1 MTVIWHNSDQWD
13 VSTVP
18 TSPASRRGRRS
29 AIPAQPTGADVP
41 SEFLARGVTVTD
53 VIDAT
58 PKATRRGDEVSLVD
72 VSVPIVADERY
83 VLAIRHPS
91 GALTFHAGDQEVA
104 RRGVRAAAATA
115 IRFRVTV
122 SDGAPAG
129 QRRGVVSNAIKLVVL
144 KVTEKIADAV
154 VERLVAAWEP
164 RAWKKNGLAEGWFR
178 VSAATLKSGKLVPGV
193 PDAATVAPGRSLLFL
208 HGTFSNAASAY
219 RDLAKTDFF
228 TRVQPVYGDRIYA
241 FNHFSL
247 SKRPEE
253 NARDLL
259 AGLPNGPTTFDVIT
273 HSRGGLVL
281 RNLVERR
288 DFLGPAAKRFQL
300 GRAILVASPN
310 EGTPLA
316 TPKRWEDTV
325 GWFANLVE
333 IFPDNPLTL
342 AAEWVS
348 EAIVWIANRAAGG
361 IPGLAAMTMNGKQ
374 INDLQMPPGPPPA
387 AYSALTAN
395 YTPDDNVLLRML
407 DVGVDAFFTSANDL
421 VVPTE
426 GGWHVD
432 KPGAAPAIAAAA
444 IGCFGPGGNFPDI
457 TDVHHLNF
465 FGRQQTA
472 DFLVRALKG
481 EPQGLP
487 VIDPQAALPERNR
500 RRGVGAPML
509 APAAQA
515 ALPVD
520 TMPNAA
526 AASVGIAVDPLASSF
541 SDSFQLTILG
551 SDNADGRN
559 VSYQLVASYGGAR
572 VVVPFWTADLPR
584 SARVKRSKQLPAAAT
599 QDRRPDAGKQ
609 FQRIIATNR
618 RIKDYID
625 GKAKPLDDNELI
637 EFGKVLFDT
646 LFPTNVRRLYDVARS
661 RERGGRLNV
670 IFTSTIPWLAD
681 LPWEFAYDPARK
693 TYLTTQELNFV
704 RNVVTLIPAD
714 KIEPRPGPLRILVA
728 VAQPVGTGKLSA
740 EEEEAVIRR
749 GFEPLINAGLVTVE
763 VLRGATP
770 NSMHRWISV
779 GNFDVVHFIGHGVFR
794 KPDGGAK
801 QPDQKS
807 ARFEQDDAGFLVFED
822 GRGGSQYVGFRTA
835 REIFCQRGVRLVFL
849 NACESGEGGHGD
861 FNSGVAPALVA
872 GGIPNVVANQYKVLD
887 QSATEFSQHFYWA
900 LAQGESLGSA
910 TREARI
916 AVNYSIAGEN
926 IDWAVPVVYARDP
939 DGSLCERRPVK
950 KDMLITPL
958 VSGFARRAIELHARR
973 IAIWDVNHVFPELDE
988 TVEQMNRAQT
998 SFGFTVVEFSAP
1010 TGLWRREKDSDLQLN
1025 ANEAAARLR
1034 FKPQELGVDYL
1045 YCITDR
1051 LIAFA
1056 EDGETYENY
1065 YNWWST
1071 EDDENVLIFSTD
1083 IPKLPVNNLAGRRV
1097 IANAMVQGLTGVLA
1111 KIEDTHARNPKDCPL
1126 YWDPEPDMLLIAKPQ
1141 HFDKTCTDQV
1151 RRKISPADFA
1161 ALQTLLRLFD

>member
-1 MTVIWHNSDQWD
+1 MAIIWHNSDQWD
-13 VSTVP
+13 VRTASAA
-18 TSPASRRGRRS
+18 PASGRRRRS
-29 AIPAQPTGADVP
+29 AAPEPAAGADVP
-41 SEFLARGVTVTD
+41 PEFLARGVTVAE

-58 PKATRRGDEVSLVD
+58 PKAGRRGEEVSVVD
-72 VSVPIVADERY
+72 MSVPVAAGERY
-83 VLAIRHPS
+83 VLAVRHPS
-91 GALTFHAGDQEVA
+91 GALTFHAGEQEVGQ
-104 RRGVRAAAATA
+104 RRGVRAAAPTA
-115 IRFRVTV
+115 IRFRVPV
-122 SDGAPAG
+122 SNAAPAAG
-129 QRRGVVSNAIKLVVL
+129 QRRGIISNAIKLAVL

-154 VERLVAAWEP
+154 VEKLVTAWEP
-164 RAWKKNGLAEGWFR
+164 RAWRKKGLAEGWFR
-178 VSAATLKSGKLVPGV
+178 VNAATLQSGKLVTGA
-193 PDAATVAPGRSLLFL
+193 PDGSAVGRSLLLL

-228 TRVQPVYGDRIYA
+228 TRVQPIYGDRIYA

-247 SKRPEE
+247 SKRPED

-288 DFLGPAAKRFQL
+288 DVLGAAAKRFQL
-300 GRAILVASPN
+300 GRAVLVASPN

-361 IPGLAAMTMNGKQ
+361 IPGLAAMTMNGRQ
-374 INDLQMPPGPPPA
+374 INDLQMPPGPPSA

-395 YTPDDNVLLRML
+395 YTPDDSVLLRMF

-426 GGWHVD
+426 GGWRVD

-444 IGCFGPGGNFPDI
+444 IGCFGPGGNLPDI

-481 EPQGLP
+481 EAHGLP
-487 VIDPQAALPERNR
+487 VIDPAAALPQRAG

-509 APAAQA
+509 APAAAA
-515 ALPVD
+515 ALPVAEL
-520 TMPNAA
+520 PRAAEAA
-526 AASVGIAVDPLASSF
+526 AAIAVNPLASSY

-572 VVVPFWTADLPR
+572 VVEPFWTAG
-584 SARVKRSKQLPAAAT
+584 AA
-599 QDRRPDAGKQ
+599 AGKQ
-609 FQRIIATNR
+609 FQSIIATNH

-625 GKAKPLDDNELI
+625 GKAKPLSDRELI

-646 LFPTNVRRLYDVARS
+646 LLPINVRRLYDVARS

-728 VAQPVGTGKLSA
+728 VAQPVGTGKLSS

-822 GRGGSQYVGFRTA
+822 AHGNSQYVGFRTA

-958 VSGFARRAIELHARR
+958 VSGHARRAIELHTRR
-973 IAIWDVNHVFPELDE
+973 IALWDVNHVFPELDE
-988 TVEQMNRAQT
+988 TVDQMNRAQPR
-998 SFGFTVVEFSAP
+998 FGFTVVDFSAP
-1010 TGLWRREKDSDLQLN
+1010 TGLWRREKGSDLELN
-1025 ANEAAARLR
+1025 ANETAARLR

-1051 LIAFA
+1051 LIAWS
-1056 EDGETYENY
+1056 EDGKDYENY
-1065 YNWWST
+1065 YNWWGT
-1071 EDDENVLIFSTD
+1071 KDDDNILIFSTD
-1083 IPKLPVNNLAGRRV
+1083 IPKLPVSGLAGRRV
-1097 IANAMVQGLTGVLA
+1097 IANTLVQGLTGVLA
-1111 KIEDTHARNPKDCPL
+1111 KIEDTHERSPKDCPL
-1126 YWDPEPDMLLIAKPQ
+1126 YLDPEPATLLIAKPQ
-1141 HFDKTCTDQV
+1141 HFDKTCTRRV
-1151 RRKISPADFA
+1151 RKKIDPADFD
-1161 ALQTLLRLFD
+1161 ALQKLLRLFD